1 MAYVL
6 DTSALVAYFK
16 AEPPGTRVRDMLL
29 EQPSDILLPFM
40 TLMEAEYVLA
50 RTFPPSQVDQF
61 IATLRG
67 VGAPVVESNP
77 AWGAAAARLK
87 ARGGLSLADAWIASL
102 ALIYDAELLHKDPEF
117 ERVEGLRSKR
127 LG

>member
-16 AEPPGTRVRDMLL
+16 DEPGAGTVEPVLR
-29 EQPSDILLPFM
+29 QPSSFLLPFM
-40 TLMEAEYVLA
+40 AIMEVGYVLV
-50 RTFPPSQVDQF
+50 RTFPPPHVDQ
-61 IATLRG
+61 IIRTLRAS
-67 VGAPVVESNP
+67 GAPIIESSP

-102 ALIYDAELLHKDPEF
+102 ALMHDAELVHKDPEF
-117 ERVEGLRSKR
+117 DRVEGLRSLR
-127 LG
+127 LR

>member
-1 MAYVL
+1 
-6 DTSALVAYFK
+6 
-16 AEPPGTRVRDMLL
+16 MLL
-29 EQPSDILLPFM
+29 KQPLDILLPFM

-102 ALIYDAELLHKDPEF
+102 ALMYDAELLHKDPEF

>member
-16 AEPPGTRVRDMLL
+16 DEPGADMVEPMLR
-29 EQPSDILLPFM
+29 QPSGFLLPFM
-40 TLMEAEYVLA
+40 TMMELQYVLG
-50 RTFPPSQVDQF
+50 RTFPSQQVEE
-61 IATLRG
+61 IVVTLRAT
-67 VGAPVVESNP
+67 GAPVVESNP

-102 ALIYDAELLHKDPEF
+102 ALMHDAELVHSDPEF
-117 ERVEGLRSKR
+117 DQVEGLRSYR
-127 LG
+127 LR

>member
-102 ALIYDAELLHKDPEF
+102 ALMYDAELLHKDPEF